1 MEVKKNNLIYGRN
14 SVKEALHSKRVKTVF
29 LMRGFSHNEIN
40 SLIEKER
47 VPVIYKTTNEL
58 DSMCDGVHQGIAA
71 IIKEYEYYSFEAILK
86 RAREQEKPLIII
98 LDGIND
104 PHNLGAILRC
114 ADVFNA
120 TGVLI
125 PKHNQVPL
133 NATVGK
139 TSAGA
144 INYVPVALV
153 GNLNQTIEKLK
164 EEGFWI
170 VSSDGSA
177 KINYQDLDYDF
188 KTALIIGSEG
198 QGVSKLVLSNSDY
211 IVKIPQYG
219 HVNSL
224 NASVAAGILM
234 AKIREK

>member
-1 MEVKKNNLIYGRN
+1 MKQRIDNIIYGRN
-14 SVKEALHSKRVKTVF
+14 PVKEALRSKRVKTVF
-29 LMRGFSHNEIN
+29 LTNGFSNNEVLSLVENSGVPIN
-40 SLIEKER
+40 YKSPKEMD
-47 VPVIYKTTNEL
+47 L
-58 DSMCDGVHQGIAA
+58 MCDGVHQGVAA
-71 IIKEYEYYSFEAILK
+71 SIKDYEYFSLESILD
-86 RAREQEKPLIII
+86 RAKKVERPILVI

-114 ADVFNA
+114 CDVFDVS
-120 TGVLI
+120 GILI

-133 NATVGK
+133 TATVAK

-153 GNLNQTIEKLK
+153 GNLNQTIAKLK
-164 EEGFWI
+164 EEGYWV

-177 KINYQDLDYDF
+177 KIDYQTLNYDF
-188 KTALIIGSEG
+188 KVALVIGSEG
-198 QGVSKLVLSNSDY
+198 QGVSKLVLANSDY

-224 NASVAAGILM
+224 NASVATGILL
-234 AKIREK
+234 AKIRG